1 MSRPR
6 SSLTAAEGSAS
17 AAPGKCP
24 PGLYVVATPIGN
36 LADITRRAR
45 DVLAGVDLIACEDT
59 RRTGRLL
66 AALGVANR
74 LVAYHDHN
82 AARAL
87 PRLLPVLERGGSAAL
102 ASDAGTPLISD
113 PGYRLVGAALDAGV
127 EVVAVPGPSSVVAA
141 LSVSG
146 MPTDRFAF
154 VGFLPPRGGARRDA
168 LAGLA
173 ALDMT
178 AVLFEAP
185 RRLAATLADLAAAL
199 GDRPLAIA
207 RELTK
212 RHEEV
217 RRGRLCALAE
227 RAAAAPPPKGEIVL
241 VLGPPERPAPA
252 DRAAR
257 ADELVDAKLIDD
269 KLGAALGAMTARDAA
284 RCVAAETGVSRRSV
298 YARAV
303 ALAGARA
310 PRGGGGPARR

>member
-1 MSRPR
+1 MSKPR
-6 SSLTAAEGSAS
+6 SSLTAAEGNAS

-36 LADITRRAR
+36 LADVTRRAR
-45 DVLAGVDLIACEDT
+45 DVLAGADLIACEDT

-82 AARAL
+82 APRAL
-87 PRLLPVLERGGSAAL
+87 RRLLPVLERGGSVAL

-127 EVVAVPGPSSVVAA
+127 NVVAVPGPSSVAAA

-168 LAGLA
+168 LADLSV
-173 ALDMT
+173 LRMT
-178 AVLFEAP
+178 VVLFESP
-185 RRLAATLADLAAAL
+185 RRLAATLADLAAEL

-227 RAAAAPPPKGEIVL
+227 RAAAEAPPKGEIVL

-257 ADELVDAKLIDD
+257 AGEPVDAALIDD

-284 RCVAAETGVSRRSV
+284 RCVAAETGASRRAV

-303 ALAGARA
+303 AIAGARA
-310 PRGGGGPARR
+310 ARDGGPTRR